1 MIGRLALAT
10 AGWLVAAVLASG
22 AGVMLIGLFGG
33 PYTDAAN
40 RPMTP
45 DEVRSA
51 LSLSRDPRAVPG
63 SPSSP
68 SPPSSPSS
76 PSSLS
81 SASPSALSGTPSPG
95 PETRV
100 QLIPTAGGHVIAECD
115 GGSARLRSWTP
126 AQGFQADDVEPGP
139 DDKVRVKFESD
150 DPDIEI
156 EIEVRCVGGAPNARV
171 TEHD

>member
-1 MIGRLALAT
+1 MIGRLALAI

-22 AGVMLIGLFGG
+22 AGVMLISLFGG
-33 PYTDAAN
+33 HYTDAAN

-51 LSLSRDPRAVPG
+51 LTLSRDPRAASGSPG
-63 SPSSP
+63 SPSHPSSPNAASSP
-68 SPPSSPSS
+68 SPSELP
-76 PSSLS
+76 
-81 SASPSALSGTPSPG
+81 GRPSPG
-95 PETRV
+95 TETRV
-100 QLIPTAGGHVIAECD
+100 RLIPTAGGHVIAGCE
-115 GGSARLRSWTP
+115 GGLARLRSWTP

-156 EIEVRCVGGAPNARV
+156 EVEVRCVGGAPDARV